1 MKLNQKNTIGLRAG
15 ITALLLFFFTTL
27 PGAALAELK
36 KMNDPDM
43 KSTRLNDFVRPLN
56 RAIIVA
62 KYEKPQEDISK
73 QLRETQAPVVTTPE
87 TYDPEAFLN
96 DMKAQLEAINNGE
109 SPVLGLFPLIRNE
122 EDKQHLL
129 K

>member
-1 MKLNQKNTIGLRAG
+1 MKSNQQNTTGLRAG
-15 ITALLLFFFTTL
+15 ITALLIIFFTTL
-27 PGAALAELK
+27 PGAAFAELK
-36 KMNDPDM
+36 EMNDLEM

-62 KYEKPQEDISK
+62 THSEPQEDISK
-73 QLRETQAPVVTTPE
+73 QLRETQAPVVTAPE
-87 TYDPEAFLN
+87 IFDPEAFFN
-96 DMKAQLEAINNGE
+96 DMKAQLEAINKGE
-109 SPVLGLFPLIRNE
+109 SPILGLFPLIRNE

>member
-1 MKLNQKNTIGLRAG
+1 MKLNQKKTTGLCAG
-15 ITALLLFFFTTL
+15 ITVLLIIFFAAL
-27 PGAALAELK
+27 PEVALAELK
-36 KMNDPDM
+36 EMDNLEM

-62 KYEKPQEDISK
+62 KYEEPLEDISK
-73 QLRETQAPVVTTPE
+73 QLRETQAPVITTPE
-87 TYDPEAFLN
+87 IYDPEAFLN

-109 SPVLGLFPLIRNE
+109 PPILGLFPLIRNE